1 MKKIILFLLLTLGF
15 VNVLFAAWPME
26 SVDRYNIV
34 LVHGAADRWQ
44 GLDCENGDGGNVFV
58 EIE

>member
-1 MKKIILFLLLTLGF
+1 MKKKIIA
-15 VNVLFAAWPME
+15 LFALALANSLYASWPME

-44 GLDCENGDGGNVFV
+44 GLDCVNGNGGNVFV